1 MVLMFWFILG
11 LSHEENLRKMRL
23 LTFMQMAENKKDI
36 DYDSIQK
43 EMDISE
49 DDVEDFI
56 IDGKDQFGLAQLNN
70 TENQII

>member
-1 MVLMFWFILG
+1 MGFVLFAG

-43 EMDISE
+43 EMDLNE

-56 IDGKDQFGLAQLNN
+56 IDGKYKDQINTGLDTQNC
-70 TENQII
+70 